1 MENCVSTLLP
11 RLEIPAGLKNSA
23 SAPLTVA
30 LFAPF
35 KAIPLAPVGINS
47 SVPPAVPTDLP
58 VPAKAQVI
66 ISNMVSNLFLVVI

>member
-1 MENCVSTLLP
+1 M
-11 RLEIPAGLKNSA
+11 PAGLKNSA

-47 SVPPAVPTDLP
+47 SVPPAVPTDYQFPQRHRL
-58 VPAKAQVI
+58 
-66 ISNMVSNLFLVVI
+66 